1 MINYIAIQS
10 HDGCE
15 TKILIVNSNELELKQ
30 LVHKLIDRKLISNNM
45 VLNWQFLF
53 QEKRPNNLDLL
64 YSA

>member
-45 VLNWQFLF
+45 VLN
-53 QEKRPNNLDLL
+53 
-64 YSA
+64 